1 MSTSTALGRLHR
13 YWSKRNLTLFEHLS
27 SDQSIGSIDRRNTLV
42 FIGGLSDSFL
52 SVPYVPLLASYINQC
67 PDWSLMEIQLSSSG
81 LGWGT
86 VDLNSDAEEIAK
98 AVEYL
103 KNRQDTANADQNVKI
118 VLMGHSTGSQ
128 DVLHYLYHHPKQ
140 QRPAVDG
147 AILQAAVS
155 DREALTMMRE
165 QDPSMQNAY
174 EECLRISS
182 TPAPN
187 TPDSLAHTVPL
198 HLTSTL
204 GWSRAHVSIARF
216 LSLTSPTSPTH
227 PSLDDLFSSDLS
239 DETLQTTFGAVGQQ
253 PHRLLNPTTTN
264 PPRKPS
270 ILILLSE
277 HDEYTPPS
285 IDKATLIERW
295 AAALATGDVGIAPG
309 SGVLAGASH
318 AVREGKAQLELV
330 QRVLGYLGR
339 IDGRG
344 VPGTVSSGLVEEME
358 RVGKRSGSGR

>member
-1 MSTSTALGRLHR
+1 MSTTTALGRLHR
-13 YWSKRNLTLFEHLS
+13 YWPQRNLNLFEHLS
-27 SDQSIGSIDRRNTLV
+27 SDASIGNNAKRNTFV

-52 SVPYVPLLASYINQC
+52 SVPYVPLLASYISQC

-81 LGWGT
+81 LGWGS
-86 VDLNSDAEEIAK
+86 VDLHSDVEEIAK

-103 KNRQDTANADQNVKI
+103 KKRQDTANASQNTKI

-128 DVLHYLYHHPKQ
+128 DVLHYLSHHSGKQ

-165 QDPSMQNAY
+165 QDPNMQNAY
-174 EECLRISS
+174 EECLRISLS
-182 TPAPN
+182 HKPNPPESPAP
-187 TPDSLAHTVPL
+187 TLPQ

-204 GWSRAHVSIARF
+204 GWSRILVSSTRF
-216 LSLTSPTSPTH
+216 LSLTSPSSPTH

-239 DETLQTTFGAVGQQ
+239 NQTLSTTFGAVGKH
-253 PHRLLNPTTTN
+253 PNILLLPLLNPTTTRYL
-264 PPRKPS
+264 PPS
-270 ILILLSE
+270 LLILLSS

-295 AAALATGDVGIAPG
+295 AAALASGDAAIAPS
-309 SGVLAGASH
+309 SGVLADASH
-318 AVREGKAQLELV
+318 AVRERSAQLELV
-330 QRVLGYLGR
+330 RRVLAYLERVAG
-339 IDGRG
+339 GS
-344 VPGTVSSGLVEEME
+344 VPAAVNHGLAEEM
-358 RVGKRSGSGR
+358 GAG